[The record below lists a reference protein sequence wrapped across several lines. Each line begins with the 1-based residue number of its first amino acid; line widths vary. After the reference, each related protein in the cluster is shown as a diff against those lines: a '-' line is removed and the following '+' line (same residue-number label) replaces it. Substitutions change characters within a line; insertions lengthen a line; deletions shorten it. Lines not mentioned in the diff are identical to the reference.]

1 MATRGGRRQGTP
13 GKGYSNRTDLA
24 MNRAPQQGM
33 ETAATGGSGM
43 PPQPSFVTPDQVP
56 RLDDPSARPDE
67 PLTHGLSLGAGAGP
81 EALGP
86 MPVNPAVQTIA
97 AAYNANPTPELRR
110 AMMYLRI
117 QPDGL

>member
-1 MATRGGRRQGTP
+1 MPRSRAWRRQRPEARGCP
-13 GKGYSNRTDLA
+13 
-24 MNRAPQQGM
+24 
-33 ETAATGGSGM
+33 AA
-43 PPQPSFVTPDQVP
+43 VLRHPDQVP